1 MDDFEKNSAYG
12 RGRTLPHRCVRQ
24 TKEAREKKAYLTLL
38 AAAGSGIVAVSA
50 QVGETGRS
58 KTKGHLENPPT

>member
-1 MDDFEKNSAYG
+1 M
-12 RGRTLPHRCVRQ
+12 V
-24 TKEAREKKAYLTLL
+24 EAAHFHTGVPVKPRKHGKKKAYLTLL

-58 KTKGHLENPPT
+58 KTKGHLDPPT